1 MSSEPTPLPPDRVTD
16 CAPFEIVGID
26 LAGPL
31 FLKNEGKVWIVI
43 FTCAVYRAIHLELV
57 NSLSSD
63 AFLLALRRFIA
74 RRGRPRTIY
83 CDNGTNFR
91 GASNDLSKLNWS
103 KILKETRT
111 PKIFWKFIPP
121 TAAWWEGWW
130 ERLVR
135 TLKDL
140 LKRTLGKSVLTSNEL
155 YTVIC
160 DCESI
165 INCRPLTYVSEN
177 PEELIPLTPS
187 MFLIENRSSNTGD
200 IEQLNSSSLNKR
212 IKYRSK
218 LLKDLLQRFRKEYLG
233 QLVQKHNEKHS
244 RNPQVGE
251 IVLVE
256 IYSNQSVDK
265 EPGGE
270 ESNSHDVCDN
280 KNKLLPGADDV
291 IMRKYT
297 SPGRYVK
304 APKRLDLL
312 NNVCYVLETLSE
324 SQGGG
329 GGCCKVKREVTA
341 TRRRCCCVS
350 LQADGCNRT
359 TCDIGVAVCFM
370 FISVFVSS
378 IVNKR
383 MCLKGF

>member
-1 MSSEPTPLPPDRVTD
+1 MSSEPIPLPPDRVTD
-16 CAPFEIVGID
+16 CAPFVIVGID

-31 FLKNEGKVWIVI
+31 FLKNEGKVWIVLFI
-43 FTCAVYRAIHLELV
+43 CAIYLAIHLELV

-91 GASNDLSKLNWS
+91 DTSNYLSKLNWS

-111 PKIFWKFIPP
+111 LKIFWKFIPP
-121 TAAWWEGWW
+121 TAAWWGGWW

-140 LKRTLGKSVLTSNEL
+140 LKRTLCKSVLTSDEL

-165 INCRPLTYVSEN
+165 INCRPLTYVAEN
-177 PEELIPLTPS
+177 PEELIHFTPS
-187 MFLIENRSSNTGD
+187 MFLIENRRSNTGD
-200 IEQLNSSSLNKR
+200 IEELNSSSLNKR

-218 LLKDLLQRFRKEYLG
+218 LLKDLRQRFRKEYLG

-244 RNPQVGE
+244 RNP
-251 IVLVE
+251 E

-270 ESNSHDVCDN
+270 ESSSHDVSDN
-280 KNKLLPGADDV
+280 ENKLAPAADV
-291 IMRKYT
+291 IMRTYT
-297 SPGRYVK
+297 SSGRYVK

-312 NNVCYVLETLSE
+312 DNVCYVLETFSK
-324 SQGGG
+324 S
-329 GGCCKVKREVTA
+329 
-341 TRRRCCCVS
+341 
-350 LQADGCNRT
+350 
-359 TCDIGVAVCFM
+359 
-370 FISVFVSS
+370 
-378 IVNKR
+378 
-383 MCLKGF
+383 